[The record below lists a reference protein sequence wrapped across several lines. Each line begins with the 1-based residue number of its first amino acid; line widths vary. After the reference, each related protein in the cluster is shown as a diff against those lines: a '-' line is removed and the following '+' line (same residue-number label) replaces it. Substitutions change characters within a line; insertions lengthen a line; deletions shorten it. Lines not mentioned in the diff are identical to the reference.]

1 MAMPDTASLRMT
13 PSRALRSEL
22 MRLARS
28 PLVGLH
34 LACGIAGGL
43 ACGDYF
49 SVAAWDPAM
58 GADAFAQL
66 LGALM
71 PLMAGIVCGIA
82 VDAERACGRLAN
94 LTAVP
99 SRALAVAAKLIAL
112 ALAGGIALAL
122 ALGVFGTVLAAAG
135 RLALS
140 PLHLASACAGIL
152 LGSLPVYALGLA
164 LAWRFGRNV
173 AIGAGA
179 AGTLLAFF
187 SVGGLAHGLM
197 TGELTGANAGP
208 LGLLPC
214 SWPARLGS
222 VAIEASIA
230 AERGFAEASAVRA
243 QAAWLGAAC
252 AILSVVAAAALIAW
266 FTRFEDRRHD
276 G

>member
-1 MAMPDTASLRMT
+1 
-13 PSRALRSEL
+13 

-28 PLVGLH
+28 PLVCLH
-34 LACGIAGGL
+34 LACGLAAGL
-43 ACGDYF
+43 ACGAYF
-49 SVAAWDPAM
+49 SVSAWDPAM
-58 GADAFAQL
+58 GADAYTQF

-71 PLMAGIVCGIA
+71 PLMVGIVCGIA

-94 LTAVP
+94 LTAAP
-99 SRALAVAAKLIAL
+99 SLAAAAAAKLLAL
-112 ALAGGIALAL
+112 ALAGSLALAL

-135 RLALS
+135 RLTTSPASLAL
-140 PLHLASACAGIL
+140 AGAGIL
-152 LGSLPVYALGLA
+152 LGSLPVYAIELA
-164 LAWRFGRNV
+164 LALRFGRNV
-173 AIGAGA
+173 AIGASA

-197 TGELTGANAGP
+197 TGELTGTNAGP

-222 VAIEASIA
+222 LGIETTIA
-230 AERGFAEASAVRA
+230 AWRGIAEASAMRA

-252 AILSVVAAAALIAW
+252 AVLSVAAAAALIAW